1 MNQGSFDLFRQ
12 FRENPEYQ
20 KLKIPIV
27 IADGLRTPENM
38 GSVLRLS
45 GNFNVLK
52 TIFISEEAKRF
63 RKFKIKKTASGGEN
77 TDWKIIAGAT
87 DLRAEIPNGYK
98 LIALETTKDAQNIFH
113 FRFPK
118 KTALIVGNEVTGIRD
133 ELLKMAD
140 EKVYIPL
147 PGPVSSLNVT
157 HTLSIAMFE
166 WLKQI
171 VNQSYSKSL

>member
-52 TIFISEEAKRF
+52 TIFISEEAKSF
-63 RKFKIKKTASGGEN
+63 RMFKIRKTASGGEKTN
-77 TDWKIIAGAT
+77 WKIIDKVA
-87 DLRAEIPNGYK
+87 DLRTEIPDDYK
-98 LIALETTKDAQNIFH
+98 LIALETTQDAQNIFT
-113 FRFPK
+113 FKFPEK
-118 KTALIVGNEVTGIRD
+118 AALIVGSEVLGISN
-133 ELLKMAD
+133 ELLKLAD
-140 EKVYIPL
+140 ERVYIPL
-147 PGPVSSLNVT
+147 SGPVSSLNVT

-166 WLKQI
+166 WLRQKI
-171 VNQSYSKSL
+171 Y